1 MGHDSQRASKLSGLQ
16 KQHDLLNEKIERLR
30 VAHAIETSAAIRFQ
44 LEKQIEQA
52 ESERSQVEQRLG
64 SLDDQAKLAV
74 LTEPGTDTQVALAG
88 PQRQMLEHEQLIQ
101 LRQLLVTHF
110 DEGELRTLCFDLD
123 VDYDSLPGEGK
134 ANKARE
140 LVSYL
145 QRHARLP
152 DLVQI
157 GRKIR
162 SDVPWP
168 LVTEAV
174 SVFAKQVC
182 QVPRAR
188 IREHGQ
194 NIVLLPRASVE
205 SLGISEGSAV
215 ELRNRVSGQVRFSFA
230 YSIDRVCDV
239 SIPQVV
245 RSRLGVSLSG
255 QNELEIKR
263 AEPREW
269 LLAHEVC
276 KAPADKIRRFDQ
288 NVVVLSSA
296 IARVLDVGEGEIIKI
311 VNQRNGAERP
321 TTAFSMNRVCEVGIP
336 AALRRT
342 LNVQISQHNELIL
355 QRT

>member
-52 ESERSQVEQRLG
+52 ESERSQVEQRLD
-64 SLDDQAKLAV
+64 SLDDQAKYAV
-74 LTEPGTDTQVALAG
+74 LTEPEASTQVALAG
-88 PQRQMLEHEQLIQ
+88 PQEQMLEHEPLIQ

-123 VDYDSLPGEGK
+123 VDCDSLPGEGK

-145 QRHARLP
+145 QRRNQIL
-152 DLVQI
+152 DLVQT
-157 GRKIR
+157 GRR
-162 SDVPWP
+162 LRPNAPWP
-168 LVTEAV
+168 DMSEAASIV
-174 SVFAKQVC
+174 ARQVC
-182 QVPRAR
+182 RVPQTL
-188 IREHGQ
+188 IEKHGQ

-205 SLGISEGSAV
+205 SLKISKESTV
-215 ELRNRVSGQVRFSFA
+215 ELRNRVTGQVRFSFA

-239 SIPQVV
+239 SIPQVL

-255 QNELEIKR
+255 QNDIEIKR

-269 LLAHEVC
+269 LLVHEVC
-276 KAPADKIRRFDQ
+276 KTPADKIRRFGQ
-288 NVVVLSSA
+288 NVVALSSA
-296 IARVLDVGEGEIIKI
+296 IACVLDVGEGEIIKI
-311 VNQRNGAERP
+311 VNQRNGAEKP
-321 TTAFSMNRVCEVGIP
+321 VTACSTNRVCEVGIP
-336 AALRRT
+336 AVLRRT
-342 LNVQISQHNELIL
+342 LNVQIGPHNELIL
-355 QRT
+355 WRT